1 MIVATI
7 GHQDYKL
14 ASMADA
20 EALLNIITRAIPITA
35 EYIHGKNGRHWR
47 EEPGERTIA
56 VEITNRPLLT
66 SEQFDSLVA
75 EASQSRLKEAA

>member
-7 GHQDYKL
+7 GHQDYEI

-35 EYIHGKNGRHWR
+35 EYIPGKSGRQWL
-47 EEPGERTIA
+47 E
-56 VEITNRPLLT
+56 
-66 SEQFDSLVA
+66 
-75 EASQSRLKEAA
+75 

>member
-7 GHQDYKL
+7 GHQDYEI

-20 EALLNIITRAIPITA
+20 EALLNIITRAITITA
-35 EYIHGKNGRHWR
+35 QYIPGKSGRHWL
-47 EEPGERTIA
+47 EEPGERTVA

-66 SEQFDSLVA
+66 SEQFDSMVA

>member
-7 GHQDYKL
+7 GHQDYEI

-35 EYIHGKNGRHWR
+35 EYIPGRSGRQWL
-47 EEPGERTIA
+47 EEPGERTVA

-66 SEQFDSLVA
+66 REQFDSMVA
-75 EASQSRLKEAA
+75 EASQSRLDEAA

>member
-7 GHQDYKL
+7 GHQDYEL

-35 EYIHGKNGRHWR
+35 EYIPGKNGRHWR
-47 EEPGERTIA
+47 EEPGERTVA
-56 VEITNRPLLT
+56 VEITNRPLL
-66 SEQFDSLVA
+66 SREQFDALVA
-75 EASQSRLKEAA
+75 EASQPKLKEAA